1 MLSDRLITVA
11 IHTYERAHSLKTLLE
26 SEGIPVVLHN
36 VNLTNP
42 SISAGIRVRIKECDL
57 PQALRVIENIEILS
71 PEATRTLRNTA
82 DSLILVPVDFS
93 DDSLKAALVAF
104 RIASLLGAH
113 IHLLHSY
120 VDPAYG
126 GQSVMQ
132 LSDSMTFDDADID
145 PVEEMTL
152 DKDLH
157 RIARESMTKFEEKL
171 RDKIRTGV
179 IPGVR
184 FTSDVIEGLPEEAI
198 DDYYSAN
205 KNILTVM
212 GTRGSDST
220 NRNLVG
226 SVAAEVLDSCRT
238 SVLTVPGATPWA
250 ASGMPS
256 SAVFFTT
263 ASQDDILALDTL
275 YRLFPE
281 TSLSVTLIA
290 IPPSRFGKA
299 DHSSLEPLLKYCRT
313 NYPAYSFKASP
324 LSLSNPVEDFDSIM
338 ADHPVDLIAV
348 GSRRKNIFSRLF
360 NPSLAHRLLF
370 HSDIP
375 LLSIPVKA

>member
-11 IHTYERAHSLKTLLE
+11 IHTYDRAHSLKALLE

-82 DSLILVPVDFS
+82 DSVILVPVDFS
-93 DDSLKAALVAF
+93 DNSLQATLVAF

-126 GQSVMQ
+126 QSVMQ
-132 LSDSMTFDDADID
+132 LSDSMTFDDTGID
-145 PVEEMTL
+145 PVEEVKL

-157 RIARESMTKFEEKL
+157 HIARESMTEFEEKL

-212 GTRGSDST
+212 GTHGSDSS

-238 SVLTVPGATPWA
+238 SVLTVPVATPWA

-281 TSLSVTLIA
+281 TSLAVTLIA
-290 IPPSRFGKA
+290 SPPSRFAKA
-299 DHSSLEPLLKYCRT
+299 DHASLESLLKYCRT
-313 NYPAYSFKASP
+313 NYPAYSFKTSP
-324 LSLSNPVEDFDSIM
+324 LSLSNPIDDFDHII
-338 ADHPVDLIAV
+338 ADHPVDLIVV